1 MRHRRPALVC
11 DPDAPAA
18 AALRAVL
25 EGGGFRVQ
33 AACTAADALAYAA
46 QRPFDVVITE
56 LVLPDHGGVDLF
68 RQLRESS
75 GAAVIVLS
83 STSGERD
90 KVRALDAG
98 ADDFLTKP
106 LRPGELLARVGA
118 ILRRVSRDGHA
129 MRRQVDGLTVDIA
142 TRVVSRDGEEIQLTS
157 TELELLLAL
166 AHRRGRVVTYGEL
179 LVHASAPMSRSGL
192 TTLQSHIYNL
202 RRKLATAQDSSLIH
216 THSGVGYRFEDPA
229 LT

>member
-1 MRHRRPALVC
+1 MRHRPPALVC
-11 DPDAPAA
+11 DPDTQAA

-25 EGGGFRVQ
+25 EHGGFRVQ
-33 AACTAADALAYAA
+33 VALTAADALAYAA

-68 RQLRESS
+68 RELRESS

-83 STSGERD
+83 SMSGERD

-106 LRPGELLARVGA
+106 LRPGELLARVNA

-129 MRRQVDGLTVDIA
+129 MRRQVDGLTVDVA
-142 TRVVSRDGEEIQLTS
+142 TRVVWRDGEEVQLTS

-166 AHRRGRVVTYGEL
+166 AGRRGRVVTYDEL
-179 LVHASAPMSRSGL
+179 LAHASAPMSPRGL

-202 RRKLATAQDSSLIH
+202 RRKLAAAQDSSLIH
-216 THSGVGYRFEDPA
+216 THCGVGYRFEGTA